1 MGETKLVKV
10 LASRSGLVAI
20 LGMLLAS
27 MWMVGSARATEADM
41 WSLPSY
47 EPARC
52 QSCHRASEF
61 ELRSNPSLASQL
73 NPFGV
78 DWKTAGRVWGPD
90 IAKLDS
96 DGDRCLNGAEL
107 GDFTGTDWT
116 GPNVEDPD
124 RPLQNSNPGI
134 IDCSLAEL
142 SERSWGILKA
152 VFGEADKFKVR

>member
-107 GDFTGTDWT
+107 GDFTGTDWAQRR
-116 GPNVEDPD
+116 GSRSSPSEQQSGDH
-124 RPLQNSNPGI
+124 RLQPGRTQRAKLGYPEG
-134 IDCSLAEL
+134 CL
-142 SERSWGILKA
+142 R
-152 VFGEADKFKVR
+152 